1 MKRKGRGAHRPIGE
15 EPARDALRF
24 ARPQKRKGRGAH
36 CPIGQEPA
44 RDALRFARLQML
56 PLVILFA
63 GGLQAQVASQP
74 ASFSGAAAVDEQMDG
89 AIREGLIPGAVVLIG
104 HNGQVVFQKAY
115 GSRALIPQ
123 REPMTLDTIFDAASL
138 TKVIATT
145 PSIMRLFEQGQI
157 RLNDPVT
164 KYLPEFQGGHSD
176 ITIRNLMTHFSGLR
190 PDLDLKPAWSGYETG
205 IQRALID
212 KPAGPPGVRF
222 VYSDIN
228 FILLA
233 EIVHR
238 LTGKMLNEYAR
249 VNFYEPLGMHDTMF
263 LPPAS
268 LGPRIAPTEIDPA
281 TGQPLRGVVHDDTAR
296 YMGGVSGQAGVF
308 TTASDL
314 AKFAQMMLHGG
325 LGKADAGQG
334 KGDGGQG
341 KADAGQ
347 GNGVRLF
354 SAATVQKFTS
364 PQSPA
369 DQPILRGL
377 GWDIDSPYSSNRG
390 ELFPIGS
397 YGHTGFTG
405 TSLWIDPF
413 SRSYLIILTNA
424 VHPHRGHSI
433 TALRSRVATIVAA
446 SFGIA
451 TPDVKLTGYNE
462 TIVGPGLRREAEPK
476 AGVLTGLDVL
486 AADNF
491 AALRGK
497 RIGLITNQTGLSR
510 DGRRNVDLMLA
521 ADLQVTALFSPEH
534 GLTGAEDRSDIS
546 DTKDAISGLPVIS
559 LYRPAARRI
568 RPEMLEK
575 VDALVFDIQDVGAR
589 FYTYSCTMLYAMEEA
604 AKKHLPFFVLDRPN
618 PITGVHAEGPL
629 LDADL
634 QSFTGCFEI
643 PVRHG
648 MTLGELAG
656 MANGD
661 RKLGLDLHVIPMRGW
676 DRGDWFDQTGLF
688 WVNPSPNMRSLNAAL
703 LYPGIAL
710 LESSPNYSVGRG
722 TDSPF
727 ELIGADWI
735 RGRELASFLN
745 GRFIPGVRVYPA
757 KFQPTSSNFSGKTI
771 EGVRFVI
778 TNRDT
783 FDSTRLGL
791 EVVFALR
798 KLYAG
803 KIDWRENRF
812 LIGNRV
818 VLKQL
823 EDGVD
828 PTTIVQGMEESLAG
842 FNRQKQRYLLYR

>member
-1 MKRKGRGAHRPIGE
+1 MEH
-15 EPARDALRF
+15 
-24 ARPQKRKGRGAH
+24 
-36 CPIGQEPA
+36 
-44 RDALRFARLQML
+44 
-56 PLVILFA
+56 
-63 GGLQAQVASQP
+63 
-74 ASFSGAAAVDEQMDG
+74 AVQD
-89 AIREGLIPGAVVLIG
+89 GLIPGGVVLIG
-104 HNGQVVFQKAY
+104 HDGRVVYQKAY
-115 GSRALIPQ
+115 GSRALIPH

-145 PSIMRLFEQGQI
+145 PAIMRIFEQGQI

-190 PDLDLKPAWSGYETG
+190 PDLDLKPAWSGYDTG
-205 IQRALID
+205 VQRALID

-238 LTGKMLNEYAR
+238 LSGKMLNEYAR
-249 VNFYEPLGMHDTMF
+249 ENLYEPLGMHETTF

-268 LGPRIAPTEIDPA
+268 LRPRIAPTEINPV
-281 TGQPLRGVVHDDTAR
+281 TGQPLRGEVHDDTAR
-296 YMGGVSGQAGVF
+296 YMGGVTGNAGVF
-308 TTASDL
+308 TTAGDL
-314 AKFAQMMLHGG
+314 AKFAQMML
-325 LGKADAGQG
+325 DAGQVNS
-334 KGDGGQG
+334 DG
-341 KADAGQ
+341 GQ

-397 YGHTGFTG
+397 YGHTGYTG

-413 SRSYLIILTNA
+413 SHSYVIILTNA
-424 VHPHRGHSI
+424 VHPHRGHSVVS
-433 TALRSRVATIVAA
+433 LRSRVATIAA
-446 SFGIA
+446 SAFGITA
-451 TPDVKLTGYNE
+451 PSVNLTGYNE
-462 TIVGPGLRREAEPK
+462 TIVGPGLHREVDPK
-476 AGVLTGLDVL
+476 AEVLTGLDVL
-486 AADNF
+486 VEDKF

-497 RIGLITNQTGLSR
+497 RIGLITNQTGVSR

-521 ADLQVTALFSPEH
+521 AGVNVTALFSPEH
-534 GLTGAEDRSDIS
+534 GLAGVEDRANIF
-546 DTKDAISGLPVIS
+546 DTKDPASGLPVFS
-559 LYRPAARRI
+559 LYQASSRRI
-568 RPEMLEK
+568 QPQMLEN

-589 FYTYSCTMLYAMEEA
+589 FYTYSCTMLYSMEA
-604 AKKHLPFFVLDRPN
+604 AAEKHLPFFVLDRPN

-629 LDADL
+629 LDPDL

-648 MTLGELAG
+648 MTLGELAT
-656 MANGD
+656 MANAE

-676 DRGDWFDQTGLF
+676 DRGDWFDATGLP
-688 WVNPSPNMRSLNAAL
+688 WVDPSPNMRSLNQAL

-710 LESSPNYSVGRG
+710 LEASPNYSVGRG

-735 RGRELASFLN
+735 HGRELASFLN
-745 GRFIPGVRVYPA
+745 GRYIPGVRVYTER
-757 KFQPTSSNFSGKTI
+757 FRPTSGNFSGKI
-771 EGVRFVI
+771 IDGVRFVI

-791 EVVFALR
+791 ELAYALN
-798 KLYAG
+798 KLYPG
-803 KIDWRENRF
+803 KIAWQENRF
-812 LIGNRV
+812 LIGSHA
-818 VLKQL
+818 VLGELK
-823 EDGVD
+823 DGTD
-828 PTTIVQGMEESLAG
+828 PGTILQEMESSLAG
-842 FNRQKQRYLLYR
+842 FIQQRERYLLYR